1 MVNIDALLSEW
12 AYRCKQGYP
21 DLDSPS
27 DLRVLNTILKE
38 QGISLPLSEDLAA
51 AEQAL
56 DTTEIDTKKEFF
68 ELLDQIDLSKQDIQ
82 KVSTMVIQ
90 FNDDTQ
96 LDEDDVSNKI
106 VDSKNDLKDQI
117 DLSDLNANELAELS
131 ARLLG
136 FKYKEEIK
144 NYFLKKGGKAM
155 VQDQVFE
162 VLFDSMVKNGDILK
176 FKKYMDNPESF
187 AKLYNSEKGSLIDP
201 LRGAFSESFLY
212 KMVSLDGAYGGISI
226 GKGEFFLC
234 LMCGDISF
242 EGESEG
248 DLDWAGK
255 GLEIKNKG
263 AKPTGQK
270 ASYGP
275 NSHQLIFKN
284 LFKYFKQLLIKYNPD
299 PLEYGYQR
307 TKKKFISIKDLRGQK
322 GFMDL
327 ANVQWPYKIK
337 AYYNEILSKDL
348 YNGENNKVKKEFID
362 IFTSSFKEAYKG
374 LGDANVM
381 NIKQY
386 FTDSEFDAN
395 KFALDWGIAVVE
407 DYMENEGFDYV
418 FFINDNTFK
427 YHLFKRDELI
437 EKLTLDKGRESY
449 IYIDPKDGLP
459 RWSAIST
466 LTD

>member
-12 AYRCKQGYP
+12 AYRCKKGYP

-162 VLFDSMVKNGDILK
+162 VLFDSMV
-176 FKKYMDNPESF
+176 
-187 AKLYNSEKGSLIDP
+187 
-201 LRGAFSESFLY
+201 
-212 KMVSLDGAYGGISI
+212 
-226 GKGEFFLC
+226 
-234 LMCGDISF
+234 
-242 EGESEG
+242 
-248 DLDWAGK
+248 
-255 GLEIKNKG
+255 
-263 AKPTGQK
+263 
-270 ASYGP
+270 
-275 NSHQLIFKN
+275 
-284 LFKYFKQLLIKYNPD
+284 
-299 PLEYGYQR
+299 
-307 TKKKFISIKDLRGQK
+307 
-322 GFMDL
+322 
-327 ANVQWPYKIK
+327 
-337 AYYNEILSKDL
+337 
-348 YNGENNKVKKEFID
+348 
-362 IFTSSFKEAYKG
+362 
-374 LGDANVM
+374 
-381 NIKQY
+381 
-386 FTDSEFDAN
+386 
-395 KFALDWGIAVVE
+395 
-407 DYMENEGFDYV
+407 
-418 FFINDNTFK
+418 
-427 YHLFKRDELI
+427 
-437 EKLTLDKGRESY
+437 
-449 IYIDPKDGLP
+449 
-459 RWSAIST
+459 
-466 LTD
+466 

>member
-12 AYRCKQGYP
+12 AYRCKKGYP

-56 DTTEIDTKKEFF
+56 DITEIDTKKEFF